1 MQKNIF
7 LPYPAAM
14 SKQIVCIICIQLIV
28 SFCKGQSYTGY
39 QSSAYAGVYS
49 ILNNPAD
56 MLNHRVRADFN
67 LAGVST
73 GVGNNVV
80 TFKYKN
86 RKNDRGGISYP
97 DPIKK
102 NGKVN
107 FYTDVFGPS
116 LLVRLSDKNA
126 IAISTRARVMANLY
140 GVSPLILNSL
150 LQDTINGF
158 LINNTLSVKNM
169 SLNAHAWKEV
179 ALTYSRE
186 VAHTDF
192 GVWKAGVSLKYLGGI
207 AAFSFGT
214 NKLSFTHDSIFDPR
228 AGANK
233 DAVLNAQG
241 SLFVSYTKNLDSLSN
256 NADDYLSFKNRGF
269 GIDVGVSYEYREEM
283 QVYQTAYS
291 DKTNNYIWKI
301 GAAVTDIGAISYNRQ
316 QTKGIIA
323 KALGNNYTIDE
334 LKPPPDSNDIYQLN
348 DYYNTL
354 FKARAEPTAI
364 TMQLPATLHLSYDR
378 YFNTVLGIQAQVNV
392 PLVFSRLNV
401 YSGNYNPVSVVIT
414 PRVEISWAGLS
425 VPVSYNSVSG
435 FNIGA
440 CMRLGPLVIGSSSII
455 NAKIFGRTKSADAY
469 FILRIPLFGYRA
481 YHNSVFKPAK
491 PKVTKHQRLQLN
503 CPAY

>member
-7 LPYPAAM
+7 LLYRLM
-14 SKQIVCIICIQLIV
+14 VKQIVCIICIHLIV

-56 MLNHRVRADFN
+56 ILNHRVRADFN

-73 GVGNNVV
+73 GVGNNIV
-80 TFKYKN
+80 TFKYKK
-86 RKNDRGGISYP
+86 RNDDKSGIYFP

-102 NGKVN
+102 HGKAN
-107 FYTDVFGPS
+107 FNTDVFGPS

-126 IAISTRARVMANLY
+126 IAISTRARVMANVY
-140 GVSPLILNSL
+140 GVSPLILNSM

-158 LINNTLSVKNM
+158 LINNTLSIKNM

-179 ALTYSRE
+179 ALTYSTE
-186 VAHTDF
+186 IAHTDF
-192 GVWKAGVSLKYLGGI
+192 GVWKAGVSLKYLGGV

-214 NKLSFTHDSIFDPR
+214 NKLSFTHDSIFDPG
-228 AGANK
+228 AAANK
-233 DAVLNAQG
+233 DAVINAQG
-241 SLFVSYTKNLDSLSN
+241 SLFVSYTKNLDSLSD
-256 NADDYLSFKNRGF
+256 NANDYLSFKNRGF

-301 GAAVTDIGAISYNRQ
+301 GAAITDIGAIRYQKQ
-316 QTKGIIA
+316 QTKGIVA
-323 KALGNNYTIDE
+323 NGLGNTYTIDK
-334 LKPPPDSNDIYQLN
+334 LTPPSDSNDIYQLN

-354 FKARAEPTAI
+354 FKARTESSAL

-414 PRVEISWAGLS
+414 PRAEISWAGLS

-435 FNIGA
+435 FNMGA

-455 NAKIFGRTKSADAY
+455 NARVFGRTKAVDAY
-469 FILRIPLFGYRA
+469 FILRIPFFGYRN
-481 YHNSVFKPAK
+481 YINSAFKPSK
-491 PKVTKHQRLQLN
+491 PGATKQQRKQLN
-503 CPAY
+503 CPAN